1 MSNPWGCGKRPC
13 FTMNTNHDGC
23 ALCGLPL
30 RYGSFPLTGGPI
42 KASFCCQGCRQV
54 FIMLSEASDAP
65 DPSAF
70 RETDLYRRC
79 VEMGV
84 IPRSEADLAAA
95 AVGPD
100 SADRPP
106 SGDAAP
112 RAPNDDEGV
121 LPLHLSVQGMWC
133 PACAWVIEAT
143 LAKQPGVCR
152 ADCNF
157 STDRLRCVYDPTATS
172 PDGIAKIVQR
182 LGYQAGEPEDRAADR
197 HRRRLFVRFVIS
209 AFLTMNVMM
218 LSFSLYSGFFTALEA
233 DAVRKIS
240 WPLFFMATA
249 VVGYGGWPLH
259 RKGIAGMLGGQPG
272 MEALISIGAL
282 SAYSYSV
289 INLLRGSI
297 HLYFDTACM
306 LIILVQLGK
315 LLERRA
321 KDRIQEDLGH
331 YYSLMPAKVR
341 LCTPGDARGRYVAV
355 EQLAQ
360 GDLFRVAEGETLP
373 ADGRVVEG
381 GRLVDASSLT
391 GEARPRP
398 RALGDRLTSGM
409 RIIEGSFLMRAEKVG
424 AASTLGQMIGI
435 MEAALNRRTPV
446 ENVTD
451 RILRFF
457 VPTMIVLAVATALVL
472 LGRGAGF
479 EAAFIRGL
487 TVLVISCPCALGLA
501 VPLARVAGVSLAA
514 RQGMLVQDFAAFDR
528 AARIDTVVFDKT
540 GTLTR
545 GRWQLQAVE
554 ALADQPQE
562 EILALAAGLEHGV
575 DHPIAVAVDR
585 AAVGRGVAAAPV
597 AGRTAHAWGVTGFWQ
612 GRPVSV
618 GRPDGG
624 ATSEPGPEATACR
637 NVLEDATLMSWVQV
651 TVDGGVIGRLGF
663 GDRLK
668 PTAPEVVQRLQ
679 QRGLEVHLVSGDS
692 TSACERVGAR
702 LGIAA
707 VMAHQLP
714 ADKAHYIEGLRRKG
728 RSVAMVGDGINDAP
742 ALTAADLSVA
752 VFAGRQLGEEAQAV
766 TLMQGEPLQLDTF
779 LGFAGAVNRKIHQ
792 NLWGSLIY
800 NLVSIPIAMGGW
812 LSPLVAVGAMLLSSL
827 SVTGNTLL
835 LIGRHSRAPHGE
847 TSGATTPG
855 LLQKAASG

>member
-1 MSNPWGCGKRPC
+1 
-13 FTMNTNHDGC
+13 MNTNGDVC

-30 RYGSFPLTGGPI
+30 RYGAFPLSRGALQT
-42 KASFCCQGCRQV
+42 AFCCQGCRQV
-54 FIMLSEASDAP
+54 FIMLSEATDAP
-65 DPSAF
+65 DPAAF

-84 IPRSEADLAAA
+84 IPRSEADLAATA
-95 AVGPD
+95 LRADPADQPLQDDTAPLAPD
-100 SADRPP
+100 
-106 SGDAAP
+106 G
-112 RAPNDDEGV
+112 EGL
-121 LPLHLSVQGMWC
+121 LPLHLTVQGMWC

-143 LAKQPGVCR
+143 LAKQPGVTR
-152 ADCNF
+152 AACNF
-157 STDRLRCVYDPTATS
+157 STDRLRCAYDPTVTS
-172 PDGIAKIVQR
+172 PGDIATTVQR
-182 LGYQAGEPEDRAADR
+182 LGYQAGEPEDQAADR
-197 HRRRLFVRFVIS
+197 QRRQLFVRFALS

-218 LSFSLYSGFFTALEA
+218 LSFALYSGFFTALEA
-233 DAVRKIS
+233 DAVWKIS
-240 WPLFFMATA
+240 WPMFFMATA

-259 RKGIAGMLGGQPG
+259 RKGLAGMIGGQPG

-282 SAYSYSV
+282 SAYGYSV
-289 INLLRGSI
+289 VNLLRGSI

-331 YYSLMPAKVR
+331 YYTLMPAKVR
-341 LCTPGDARGRYVAV
+341 LCTPSDTRGRYVAADH
-355 EQLAQ
+355 LAP

-373 ADGRVVEG
+373 ADGCVVDG
-381 GRLVDASSLT
+381 GGLVDASSLT
-391 GEARPRP
+391 GEARPQP
-398 RALGDRLTSGM
+398 RARGDRLTSGM

-424 AASTLGQMIGI
+424 AASTLGQMIAI

-446 ENVTD
+446 ETVTD
-451 RILRFF
+451 RILRCF
-457 VPTMIVLAVATALVL
+457 VPTMILLAAGTALVL
-472 LGRGAGF
+472 LARGAGF

-514 RQGMLVQDFAAFDR
+514 RRGMLVQDFAAFDR
-528 AARIDTVVFDKT
+528 AARVDTVVFDKT

-545 GRWQLQAVE
+545 GRWQLQTVE
-554 ALADQPQE
+554 ALAELDE
-562 EILALAAGLEHGV
+562 ETIVALAAGLEQGI
-575 DHPIAVAVDR
+575 DHPIAI
-585 AAVGRGVAAAPV
+585 AVGRAVAARSVAAVPV
-597 AGRTAHAWGVTGFWQ
+597 MGRTAHAWGVTGLWQ

-624 ATSEPGPEATACR
+624 ETAAQVPEAMESR
-637 NVLEDATLMSWVQV
+637 NELEEAKLMSWVQA
-651 TVDGGVIGRLGF
+651 TVDGGVVGRLGF

-668 PTAPEVVQRLQ
+668 PTAPEAIERLQ
-679 QRGLEVHLVSGDS
+679 HRGLALHLISGDS
-692 TSACERVGAR
+692 PTVCRRLGAR

-707 VMAHQLP
+707 VQGAQLP
-714 ADKAHYIEGLRRKG
+714 MDKAHYIERLRREG

-742 ALTAADLSVA
+742 ALAAADLSVA

-766 TLMQGEPLQLDTF
+766 TLMQGDPLQFDAFLD
-779 LGFAGAVNRKIHQ
+779 FAQAVNRKIHQ
-792 NLWGSLIY
+792 NLWGSLVY
-800 NLVSIPIAMGGW
+800 NLVSIPIAMAGW

-835 LIGRHSRAPHGE
+835 LIAHQNRPAQEG
-847 TSGATTPG
+847 TSGSTAPDLVHKPAG
-855 LLQKAASG
+855 G